1 MKKKLLTA
9 AASALVGFLAAAQPW
24 MMRPQGPANE
34 FSAMEGT
41 SVLNYNMLPERDI
54 HSRAGYGPAFYIFP
68 DGRLDN
74 QQALEL
80 AQRLKLTEIVQ
91 EYGGR
96 IMVVNPA
103 SDKWQDQDLEAFTRL
118 IGMGGAP
125 TNVKVVGIGSG
136 ATFVNRQL
144 AATDLTGVIA
154 GIVTIDGEPGK
165 VCKFPVPAFIGGKNA
180 AKAAKPYQAASDAA
194 PADPLQKVVINT
206 DRKASLEMLF
216 AQAWDDVLSANY
228 RYNNLFRTFYMSR
241 GIDNPEGVKNFELV
255 SIPVFDKLGIQRNV
269 VGRKIRTSISG
280 TSTFPSR
287 RRMPPRV
294 RFPWSSFSMA
304 TAMTPVRRAKR
315 PASRNWPRKRDSWSW
330 RWNGRA
336 ETDTSPWALT
346 ASKRLSASCGRSI
359 PRSTGRGSMRKD
371 CLPAP

>member
-1 MKKKLLTA
+1 
-9 AASALVGFLAAAQPW
+9 
-24 MMRPQGPANE
+24 MRPQGPVNE
-34 FSAMEGT
+34 FSALEGT

-180 AKAAKPYQAASDAA
+180 AKAAKPYQEASDAA

-269 VGRKIRTSISG
+269 VEYPLVDMNAPSRPENPDKYLWYEYIPKQAQDAAPGTVPLVVLLHGHGYAERNVRLPGIGRGRGIHGRGDGMAGRKRIRPHG
-280 TSTFPSR
+280 P
-287 RRMPPRV
+287 
-294 RFPWSSFSMA
+294 
-304 TAMTPVRRAKR
+304 
-315 PASRNWPRKRDSWSW
+315 
-330 RWNGRA
+330 
-336 ETDTSPWALT
+336 
-346 ASKRLSASCGRSI
+346 
-359 PRSTGRGSMRKD
+359 
-371 CLPAP
+371 

>member
-41 SVLNYNMLPERDI
+41 FVLNYNMLPERDI
-54 HSRAGYGPAFYIFP
+54 HSRAGFGPAFYIFP

-180 AKAAKPYQAASDAA
+180 ANAAKPYQAASDAA
-194 PADPLQKVVINT
+194 PTDPLQKVVINT

-216 AQAWDDVLSANY
+216 AQAWDEVLSAN
-228 RYNNLFRTFYMSR
+228 
-241 GIDNPEGVKNFELV
+241 
-255 SIPVFDKLGIQRNV
+255 
-269 VGRKIRTSISG
+269 
-280 TSTFPSR
+280 
-287 RRMPPRV
+287 
-294 RFPWSSFSMA
+294 
-304 TAMTPVRRAKR
+304 
-315 PASRNWPRKRDSWSW
+315 
-330 RWNGRA
+330 
-336 ETDTSPWALT
+336 
-346 ASKRLSASCGRSI
+346 
-359 PRSTGRGSMRKD
+359 
-371 CLPAP
+371 

>member
-24 MMRPQGPANE
+24 MMRPQGPVNE

-118 IGMGGAP
+118 ISMGGAP

-154 GIVTIDGEPGK
+154 GIVSIDGEPGK

-180 AKAAKPYQAASDAA
+180 AKAAKPY
-194 PADPLQKVVINT
+194 K
-206 DRKASLEMLF
+206 
-216 AQAWDDVLSANY
+216 
-228 RYNNLFRTFYMSR
+228 
-241 GIDNPEGVKNFELV
+241 
-255 SIPVFDKLGIQRNV
+255 
-269 VGRKIRTSISG
+269 
-280 TSTFPSR
+280 
-287 RRMPPRV
+287 
-294 RFPWSSFSMA
+294 
-304 TAMTPVRRAKR
+304 
-315 PASRNWPRKRDSWSW
+315 
-330 RWNGRA
+330 
-336 ETDTSPWALT
+336 
-346 ASKRLSASCGRSI
+346 
-359 PRSTGRGSMRKD
+359 
-371 CLPAP
+371 

>member
-1 MKKKLLTA
+1 MKKQLLTA
-9 AASALVGFLAAAQPW
+9 AVFALIGFLAAAQPW
-24 MMRPQGPANE
+24 MMRPQGPVNE
-34 FSAMEGT
+34 FSALEGT
-41 SVLNYNMLPERDI
+41 SVLNYNMVPERNV

-74 QQALEL
+74 KQALEL
-80 AQRLKLTEIVQ
+80 ARRLNLNDIIQ

-154 GIVTIDGEPGK
+154 GIVSIDGEPGK

-180 AKAAKPYQAASDAA
+180 AKAAKPYQEASDAA

-269 VGRKIRTSISG
+269 VEYPLVDMNA
-280 TSTFPSR
+280 PSR
-287 RRMPPRV
+287 PENPDKYLWYEYI
-294 RFPWSSFSMA
+294 PQA
-304 TAMTPVRRAKR
+304 GAGCR
-315 PASRNWPRKRDSWSW
+315 PGYGSPGRPSPWPRQ
-330 RWNGRA
+330 
-336 ETDTSPWALT
+336 
-346 ASKRLSASCGRSI
+346 
-359 PRSTGRGSMRKD
+359 
-371 CLPAP
+371 